1 VRKVPGLSAGT
12 ALCALLALAA
22 WPATAPAAQLGCG
35 DRVTHD
41 TVLTADVTGCGAAGL
56 VVGADG
62 VTLDLGGH
70 TVAGNRLGFG
80 VAVAGRRAVTIRN
93 GTVSGF
99 RVGVDAT
106 DSSDVTV
113 RDVAVVGGHD
123 GVNFFRVAHGTIEAS
138 AFTGNDASAIF
149 PEDSTDL
156 RVLDNRAWDNA
167 AGFTALGVAGG
178 LVAGNAV
185 RGQTYY
191 GLIFLD
197 VTGLVFS
204 DNRFEQ
210 NGTLGM
216 QIGGD
221 SAGNHVSRN
230 RAWRNGADGILVDA
244 PGTTLTRN
252 SAFFNGNFGIEAGR
266 GVLDGGGNIAKH
278 NGAGA
283 QCAGIACR

>member
-1 VRKVPGLSAGT
+1 MA
-12 ALCALLALAA
+12 
-22 WPATAPAAQLGCG
+22 
-35 DRVTHD
+35 
-41 TVLTADVTGCGAAGL
+41 
-56 VVGADG
+56 ADG

-80 VAVAGRRAVTIRN
+80 IGVAGRRAVTIRN

-99 RVGVDAT
+99 HVGVGAT

-113 RDVAVVGGHD
+113 RDMTVAGGHD

-185 RGQTYY
+185 QGQTYY

-204 DNRFEQ
+204 GNRFEQ

-221 SAGNHVSRN
+221 SAGNLVSRN
-230 RAWRNGADGILVDA
+230 RAWRNAADGILVDA

-252 SAFFNGNFGIEAGR
+252 SAFFNGSFGIEAVR